1 MFSSGRG
8 VGMGGHE
15 RDEDNLLL
23 SEVFDLLAQND
34 DLPEQAQYVVLAA
47 FEDEAAIAEALGGQ
61 APPAKPSAREIT
73 PVEEPV
79 GAFLKSISV
88 CGFRG
93 IGSRVELE
101 LHPTAGLTV
110 VAGRNGSGKSS
121 FSEALE
127 FAITGNTYRWS
138 GKKSPSLRLL
148 SRGRQQFT
156 KASRQ
161 EPSSSALTVQR
172 LVRQSSWTQRV
183 RQGGKPLA
191 CTPASIWW
199 RQAIYQVLKASSG
212 PALAQRMSIPSNGAP
227 ANTGERKNKAR
238 LLGPWV
244 ASTKGGCS
252 RR

>member
-138 GKKSPSLRLL
+138 GKKS
-148 SRGRQQFT
+148 
-156 KASRQ
+156 
-161 EPSSSALTVQR
+161 LTT
-172 LVRQSSWTQRV
+172 WTEYWRNLHNGV
-183 RQGGKPLA
+183 PCEVVVELA
-191 CTPASIWW
+191 EED
-199 RQAIYQVLKASSG
+199 VG
-212 PALAQRMSIPSNGAP
+212 
-227 ANTGERKNKAR
+227 
-238 LLGPWV
+238 
-244 ASTKGGCS
+244 
-252 RR
+252 